1 MLARGQE
8 FSLCNGICSAFFQ
21 VTIKALQQMDETL
34 LKELAPA
41 LGDQVLLRTFIKKSA
56 NPKKKIRLSL
66 VERLHKRMAEYK
78 GGKAFNNVAS
88 GSQSSTLPKS
98 NHLKRE
104 RNIEIG
110 WMHYDQLEKE
120 YKHVR
125 TISGGGTCKQNV
137 PKSWTKYDILQR
149 AKELFFP
156 NGVSTYIG
164 SIDSVDIDVADYQQ
178 QPLDNTLTIES
189 IFSITGLSK
198 LRFYLLTQEK
208 SPSATPHKRRRTKVL
223 TPMAFDS
230 HASLMSRYQS
240 LVPSNKTVKSLLIFP
255 ETMSEEE
262 TTSSHFLKKFVGG
275 LDDRSLHRFL
285 RFCTGC
291 DLFLGHTIKVNFS
304 QLTGLQRRP
313 IAHTCTYELDIACNY
328 DNYPE
333 FRDEFAK
340 ILNMDQ
346 WEMDY
351 I

>member
-1 MLARGQE
+1 
-8 FSLCNGICSAFFQ
+8 
-21 VTIKALQQMDETL
+21 MDETL

-41 LGDQVLLRTFIKKSA
+41 LGDQVLLRTFIKESA
-56 NPKKKIRLSL
+56 DPKKKIKLSL
-66 VERLHKRMAEYK
+66 IERLHKRMAEYK

-88 GSQSSTLPKS
+88 GAQSSTLPKS

-125 TISGGGTCKQNV
+125 TISGGGTRKQNV

-164 SIDSVDIDVADYQQ
+164 SIDSVDIDLADYQQ

-208 SPSATPHKRRRTKVL
+208 SPSATPHKRRRTKVSSTATL
-223 TPMAFDS
+223 T
-230 HASLMSRYQS
+230 SLALSEPEK
-240 LVPSNKTVKSLLIFP
+240 VPSLDFDKASPRLNDCVAW
-255 ETMSEEE
+255 
-262 TTSSHFLKKFVGG
+262 GG
-275 LDDRSLHRFL
+275 ELEQQAVTADLD
-285 RFCTGC
+285 T
-291 DLFLGHTIKVNFS
+291 TIK
-304 QLTGLQRRP
+304 GQRD
-313 IAHTCTYELDIACNY
+313 ILDMIVDCSN
-328 DNYPE
+328 E
-333 FRDEFAK
+333 TK
-340 ILNMDQ
+340 
-346 WEMDY
+346 
-351 I
+351 